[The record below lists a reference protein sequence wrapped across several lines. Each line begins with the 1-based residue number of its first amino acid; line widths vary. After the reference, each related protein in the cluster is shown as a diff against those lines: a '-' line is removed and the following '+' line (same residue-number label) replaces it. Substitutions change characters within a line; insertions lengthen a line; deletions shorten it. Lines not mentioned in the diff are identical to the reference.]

1 MPYHAKLIGNNFNCL
16 GYRQQKNRLNE
27 LSALIMAECCVEEID
42 GNFNYL
48 NNIDVARKAKF
59 FTQFIMYH
67 IELKTGIN
75 LNLIEGDNNDIEH
88 TDEENDADTMNNS
101 ETNLSAEYNDA
112 YNDVMTDN
120 NVAVKKFRRHCVQL
134 Q

>member
-1 MPYHAKLIGNNFNCL
+1 
-16 GYRQQKNRLNE
+16 
-27 LSALIMAECCVEEID
+27 MAECCVEEID

-48 NNIDVARKAKF
+48 NNIDVARKAKLL
-59 FTQFIMYH
+59 TQFIMYH

-75 LNLIEGDNNDIEH
+75 FNLIEGDNNDIEH

-120 NVAVKKFRRHCVQL
+120 NVAVKKLEDIV
-134 Q
+134 